1 MPVFSDQIIAYDFNA
16 ALKTNSELA
25 TVAGTT
31 MDIFPLVAPSGQTPP
46 FIIYYWVPG
55 HIDISSYMIRQDTI
69 RYHIYDSEADRCF
82 RIANKVISMFDV
94 GGGPTGPGTNETVP
108 SATNINGV
116 KNRVLSSWLMRAK
129 STEPLEK
136 EGWYAIQ
143 LDFSVMYVTD

>member
-1 MPVFSDQIIAYDFNA
+1 MPIFSDQIIAYDFNT
-16 ALKTNSELA
+16 ALKTNSELT
-25 TVAGTT
+25 TVAGSSI
-31 MDIFPLVAPSGQTPP
+31 DIFPMVAPSGQTPP
-46 FIIYYWVPG
+46 FMIYYWTPG

-69 RYHIYDSEADRCF
+69 RYHIYDSQADRCF

-94 GGGPTGPGTNETVP
+94 GGGPAGPGTNETVT
-108 SATNINGV
+108 STTNTNNV
-116 KNRVLSSWLMRAK
+116 KNRDLSSWLMRSK